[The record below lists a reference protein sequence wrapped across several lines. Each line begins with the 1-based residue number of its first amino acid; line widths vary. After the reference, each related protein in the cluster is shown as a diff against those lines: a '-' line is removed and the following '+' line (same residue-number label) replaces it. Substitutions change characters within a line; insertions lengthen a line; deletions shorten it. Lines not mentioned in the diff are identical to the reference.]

1 MLGTKNLSFLLYP
14 GLKKPA
20 RRKERPA
27 RREERV
33 KDVKINPLKSFK
45 LVGSKQFDQLFP
57 D

>member
-1 MLGTKNLSFLLYP
+1 LYP